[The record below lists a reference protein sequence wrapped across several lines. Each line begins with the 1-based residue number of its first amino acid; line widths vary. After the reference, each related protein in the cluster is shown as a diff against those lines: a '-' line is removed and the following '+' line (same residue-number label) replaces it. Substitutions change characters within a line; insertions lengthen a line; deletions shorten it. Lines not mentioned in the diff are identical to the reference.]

1 MQERTTTDIDLKPNR
16 SQEAIDQMY
25 RLAFEEG
32 FAGNIGD
39 FMEVISEDQEALSTL
54 YNLAQN
60 EGYEDSLDSF
70 SELMGVSLSK
80 EAVEK
85 ELEKK
90 KTQSSFKGVGP
101 LSEEDTASQSLETE
115 FTSGDPTFS
124 IDKASEYAKVNEDLR
139 KKEQGRRFRDE
150 ILPNLD
156 LGEEE
161 YRGFD
166 GFIDKPTPEDIKND
180 PEGSQK
186 KFEEYQKQR
195 VKDHRDGIT
204 EASPQA
210 KVLNTFFNFLGGITT
225 TDDRAQYLYGA
236 IMNDAAALDASITVL
251 DRIESYRGEV
261 GNFED
266 LSVEKF
272 KENPLRGAGNFGA
285 AVLDGFA
292 GFAQSAV
299 VSSLTLGVGLATDM
313 LGGSIRSHNKKKA
326 QEMGMDERELYARG
340 EHEILAPA
348 TIGLLQF
355 GLEKYGLDKVMKG
368 FKFVKN
374 SLIGRLLASMSTEGG
389 TEYGQALLDHAND
402 KIAENK
408 GKGVSALDGV
418 GEHVTKNMWTP
429 ETRENIWK
437 GMVGGAG
444 ARGLVEVSGTDKRNR
459 NKITSVIKTKEQ
471 KDQQIESLDKALDME
486 SVIHDKT
493 KSDSAKKGAQ
503 TAIDA
508 EKEKIVEVQNEAE
521 SIAEKLTPEQEQEL
535 ISLSDAQMELE
546 MQIDGIQVSSDL
558 TSESKA
564 KILSSLTDKYNA
576 NQKRIDQ
583 IRKEAEKAPEKK
595 EVKTEETTDKQSYDI
610 TNKDD
615 SETVEQ
621 KFDPDT
627 DSQKVKVIQRAKRAL
642 KAIQSVI
649 PDIKI
654 VLHETDD
661 AFLKSTGQKQVGR
674 GAYSKKAKTI
684 HINLSQADGTTV
696 AHETFHALLRNAVS
710 KGKWEAETRKML
722 DAIRPD
728 LAPALQKKI
737 DDFVK
742 DYDTNVQNE
751 ESVAELFGLITNSQT
766 QFSPTMTQKI
776 KNWINTV
783 SKAMG
788 LDKIIDD
795 ADIQAMEVKE
805 LLNTLSAKVESG
817 EGITSTEA
825 AQLNEEVREKLRNGI
840 PLENG
845 EIVGDIK
852 IQSDIESNGN
862 DIALQLIDR
871 LGVDTSAIRR
881 GDISDID
888 GANAFVFAADQAVV
902 GTVKSPTGVVYEF
915 MGGFLYPYIDGT
927 AAWAFTDANSARKV
941 LKKIKESDGVG
952 LVMVQAPTGILG
964 SNSFQEYGLKEIEN
978 AINKGADPQF
988 FVNRANEI
996 LQGQFKK
1003 QPMTQYMIKQGL
1015 AAEVKNVEDLKTLLP
1030 YTGEKKA
1037 SYEARNN
1044 FYSKMFNATTETETG
1059 IPRFDF
1065 GDVKDRMNEYGGITM
1080 RDIVNDPALKDQ
1092 EYGDVVSAIQ
1102 FDKDSPVIDTRQD
1115 SSFKTHPS
1123 YPFVLTGKPIM
1134 VFNQGYDVRKLFPDY
1149 KAQPTKKQP
1158 DPKPLKTKKKSQAA
1172 RSAMGGQP
1180 ISQIKTV
1187 ESEVSD
1193 IVMQKVDKELSK
1205 NSGSTQVP
1213 NTVGTYKKAATRIKE
1228 SGMVGTVL
1236 DYGAGLGIGTDAMSK
1251 VLGTTVSSLE
1261 INVDRWKGKQPP
1273 TYTKSTDID
1282 RKFDNIVSLNVL
1294 NVVPKDVRD
1303 GIVDIIAS
1311 KLNEGGKAYIGV
1323 RNYKNDIANVKNFEP
1338 GPEPKSIFVNRAG
1351 VGRVF
1356 QKGWDG
1362 NELVEY
1368 ITDRL
1373 GDGYKVEKAK
1383 IAATG
1388 VIITK
1393 GDDLALQKPSKSEKQ
1408 NMDAFSEMR
1417 KSSEGY
1423 VEDSKNK
1430 KKWWKK
1436 SGKQIRNKLYDDVMD
1451 RQGVPRR
1458 MFGDTEAGK
1467 KFVDA
1472 MTTRAGHGALASF
1485 DFTKAKKEIFG
1496 GLKQSEKDL
1505 LNEIISARRI
1515 VSINENRIQKQQRA
1529 QELSDEYGKTLKP
1542 DAFEKALQGE
1552 KDLKFYYQFN
1562 ENTGLFEI
1570 GKFNEYKQIQN
1581 GKTVGLLESQEMLN
1595 GQQKTN
1601 PNTFTKLSD
1610 RATKLFEVYT
1620 EQLRLLYESGRIGQD
1635 EYLYFRDIEYA
1646 PIKVLNKLISDNA
1659 SLYPDNDYNR
1669 SQIYGLSKSDIQKL
1683 GDVNTERY
1691 AMDHEWV
1698 LATTMAA
1705 TSRKRSTNIMMNKLY
1720 DVIVKSPERYQ
1731 AFVSLEQRE
1740 GMVPVRFFVKGKA
1753 TDLYMEP
1760 ELARQIL
1767 DVRVDSEILRKIG
1780 KATGADILKFFATG
1794 ANPAFIITNTAID
1807 IANVAFFSNVYGGR
1821 LNLKPLALAQVGKD
1835 YIKNIVKKA
1844 ASDFIG
1850 KGNYEKVYRDFLLH
1864 GGGMDYLTQQG
1875 LGKTKKLLK
1884 DSGWNVYVDVM
1895 SYLGT
1900 ASEQSVRVSVY
1911 QKSLNDLISEYKKQ
1925 NGLNPVGEELSDIK
1939 MKAAAIARNMIDF
1952 AQGGMAIKNADKL
1965 VPYLN
1970 ASFQA
1975 ARRPMQYAKQSPA
1988 SFAWSL
1994 SQAAIMSFGFP
2005 FAMKSMLTALMGD
2018 EDEAIEALRKLRSET
2033 SKYERSNYHLIPT
2046 GLKDNNGNIEYI
2058 RIKKLPILGLVMTGA
2073 EELAY
2078 SKLLGEDFKWD
2089 SIEESGLSSLPVTGG
2104 LAGVVSRNP
2113 GVSAAVAYFGNYD
2126 LFRRKK
2132 ISNTNPWKSM
2142 HAMAEFDED
2151 TAAIFRYVSRAG
2163 GSVGMDISPKR
2174 AQAAFEK
2181 IFTAPANNPAVAG
2194 LYSLGETLALMDNE
2208 GVDVAFQK
2216 SPLQDFSKNVSR
2228 KLIRYSNPRAN
2239 VYKNRE
2245 EFENRIKDI
2254 NSKAYIKDK
2263 SIDAMINKQIKE
2275 GSGEQSILN
2284 REIKMYIIKNFDS
2297 DKHQTKL
2304 SSYKDQLRLLSSG
2317 MPRTLV
2323 KVLQERDPE
2332 IQAIRIIE
2340 LYGSNPDFDQL
2351 NILSKSYVGRKIS
2364 SKTKEAYV
2372 KEMNGRK

>member
-124 IDKASEYAKVNEDLR
+124 IDKASEYAKVNDDLR

-236 IMNDAAALDASITVL
+236 IMNDAAALDASMEVL
-251 DRIESYRGEV
+251 DDYDRYRGEV
-261 GNFED
+261 ANFED

-272 KENPLRGAGNFGA
+272 KENPLRGVGNFGA
-285 AVLDGFA
+285 AVLDGFS
-292 GFAQSAV
+292 GFLQSAV
-299 VSSLTLGVGLATDM
+299 ISGATFGVGLATDM

-486 SVIHDKT
+486 NVIHDKT

-710 KGKWEAETRKML
+710 KGKWEGETRKML

-817 EGITSTEA
+817 EGITSKEA
-825 AQLNEEVREKLRNGI
+825 AQLNEEVREKIRKGED
-840 PLENG
+840 LEHG
-845 EIVGDIK
+845 TIVGDITIK
-852 IQSDIESNGN
+852 DDIPEKDG
-862 DIALQLIDR
+862 DIALQLKARTFD
-871 LGVDTSAIRR
+871 LADVAR
-881 GDISDID
+881 GSINELA
-888 GANAFVFAADQAVV
+888 GKKVFAMAADRASV
-902 GTVKSPTGVVYEF
+902 GVVKFRGKEYNM
-915 MGGFLYPYIDGT
+915 MGGPLYPYLKQGG
-927 AAWAFTDANSARKV
+927 WAFTDLGATQSVLSKV
-941 LKKIKESDGVG
+941 KSTDGVAIIMLQG
-952 LVMVQAPTGILG
+952 ETGILG
-964 SNSFQEYGLKEIEN
+964 NAMTYDVVVDQFRTAIEDGKVDEKSLVDF
-978 AINKGADPQF
+978 INKK
-988 FVNRANEI
+988 
-996 LQGQFKK
+996 LQSKK
-1003 QPMTQYMIKQGL
+1003 QSRDFMDANDKQPITSINEFNEVLRDATYDVRSPFFESLLGGKNSKNPEIKKQFP
-1015 AAEVKNVEDLKTLLP
+1015 DLFTTRDLLD
-1030 YTGEKKA
+1030 
-1037 SYEARNN
+1037 S
-1044 FYSKMFNATTETETG
+1044 F
-1059 IPRFDF
+1059 
-1065 GDVKDRMNEYGGITM
+1065 
-1080 RDIVNDPALKDQ
+1080 NDPAFGNNQ
-1092 EYGDVVSAIQ
+1092 YGDLVSAVQ
-1102 FDKDSPVIDTRQD
+1102 FDKDSEIIDTRKTD
-1115 SSFKTHPS
+1115 EYDTHPS
-1123 YPFVLTGKPIM
+1123 YPFIIKGKPVM
-1134 VFNQGYDVRKLFPDY
+1134 VFNKPVDVRKVFGDFVSSSGKRLGDSERKDQGAFTAMR
-1149 KAQPTKKQP
+1149 AQPVSKVADK
-1158 DPKPLKTKKKSQAA
+1158 
-1172 RSAMGGQP
+1172 
-1180 ISQIKTV
+1180 V
-1187 ESEVSD
+1187 ETEVSD

-1552 KDLKFYYQFN
+1552 RDLKFYYQFN

-1952 AQGGMAIKNADKL
+1952 AQGGMAIKNADNL

-2078 SKLLGEDFKWD
+2078 SKLLGEDFRWD

-2228 KLIRYSNPRAN
+2228 KLIRYSNPRVN

-2275 GSGEQSILN
+2275 GSGEQSRLN
-2284 REIKMYIIKNFDS
+2284 REIKIYIIENFDS
-2297 DKHQTKL
+2297 DKHQTKI
-2304 SSYKDQLRLLSSG
+2304 SSYTDQLRLLSSG

-2364 SKTKEAYV
+2364 NKTKEAYV